1 MRGQTAKKVLS
12 ENYVATRPYEA
23 TKKWKAN
30 KPHMC
35 WKCQKDKPTF
45 GGHIKTYVGGPMK
58 FICRDCLE
66 EKESK
71 K

>member
-1 MRGQTAKKVLS
+1 MRGQSAVKILA
-12 ENYVATRPYEA
+12 ENFVATRPDEA
-23 TKKWKAN
+23 TKKWMSKR
-30 KPHMC
+30 PHMC
-35 WKCQKDKPTF
+35 WKCQKDKSAL
-45 GGHIKTYVGGPMK
+45 GGHLKMWAGGPMK